1 MRLFGSSGYPSSR
14 NRPSRCAATPRNL
27 RKASRFANRLPSTWA
42 IDETDVGLQLL
53 YCSERRPCGSGL
65 VHGNLYA
72 ADIES
77 AKRHAPTVFAPGVVM
92 RPGLGVILQDARGRE
107 IWRGPY
113 LGRDGAI

>member
-1 MRLFGSSGYPSSR
+1 LVFSYYIVPSGGH
-14 NRPSRCAATPRNL
+14 AGQA
-27 RKASRFANRLPSTWA
+27 
-42 IDETDVGLQLL
+42 
-53 YCSERRPCGSGL
+53 L
-65 VHGNLYA
+65 VHGTLYA

-92 RPGLGVILQDARGRE
+92 RPGLEVILRGAGDRE